1 MADFRIRG
9 VVTMTLFNDPF
20 ESVDFAKR
28 WLELGD
34 KALAL
39 NPSPTTGRRRHPR
52 PESFRSRRTRSTN
65 RA

>member
-9 VVTMTLFNDPF
+9 VVTLTFLNDPL
-20 ESVDFAKR
+20 ESVGFAKR

-39 NPSPTTGRRRHPR
+39 NPSAARHTR
-52 PESFRSRRTRSTN
+52 LNSFHSRHARSNSTS
-65 RA
+65 RD

>member
-9 VVTMTLFNDPF
+9 VITMTLLNDPF
-20 ESVDFAKR
+20 ESVGFAKR

-39 NPSPTTGRRRHPR
+39 SPSATRHPR
-52 PESFRSRRTRSTN
+52 LNSFRFRRARSKLPFSRSH
-65 RA
+65 

>member
-9 VVTMTLFNDPF
+9 VVTMTLLNHPF
-20 ESVDFAKR
+20 ESVGFAKR

-39 NPSPTTGRRRHPR
+39 NPSPTTGRRHPR
-52 PESFRSRRTRSTN
+52 PESFRSRHTRSTN